1 MRYTA
6 PTITSHSPASSAIQ
20 TMTEKGSA
28 PAYDS
33 ESHEYTF
40 NAAYEADE

>member
-6 PTITSHSPASSAIQ
+6 PTITSHSPASLAIQ
-20 TMTEKGSA
+20 TMTEKGEA
-28 PAYDS
+28 PVYDNTS
-33 ESHEYTF
+33 REYTF